1 MTNTAENNKRI
12 AKNTLLLY
20 FRMMLTMAVSLYTS
34 RVVLNTLGVEDFGVY
49 NVIGGV
55 VAMLGF
61 LTGSLSAASSR
72 YITYALGEGNFKN
85 LQKTFA
91 NIQAI
96 HLLFALFVIIL
107 AETIGL
113 WFLNNY
119 IQVPSGR
126 ENAAFWVFQF
136 SIITTSLSLI
146 SVPYNA
152 SIIAHEKMEAFAYI
166 SILDVSLKLLI
177 VFLLQIISFDK
188 LILYAAF
195 LCGVQA
201 IIQITYIFYCKRHFK
216 ETLTLPKIDK
226 KQFKEI
232 VVFAGWTMNG
242 NLAVMGFTQGLNILL
257 NIFFG
262 PAVNAARGIA
272 VQVQGVIQN
281 FCVNFQVALN
291 PQLTKSY
298 AQQDFTHM
306 HQLLNVSSKF
316 SFFLLLFIS
325 LPACLE
331 AELVLKWW
339 LGIVPEHT
347 VTFLRLILFSS
358 LLNAL
363 SNPIIVSVHA
373 TGKLKKFQLI
383 EGIMLL
389 FIVPIAYIGL
399 KFFHYPAEYVFIV
412 HILVEILT
420 QYARLRIVLPM
431 IKMQLDYYIK
441 EVIFPILKVI
451 LIAPTIPIIA
461 YIYTEKNVITFF
473 FICTLCIIF
482 NIIIIYFLGC
492 TTNEQNFIKNKLQH
506 FYTKKSNE
514 SIS

>member
-1 MTNTAENNKRI
+1 MTNTAEDNKRI

-20 FRMMLTMAVSLYTS
+20 ARMLLTMMVSLYTS
-34 RVVLNTLGVEDFGVY
+34 RVILNTLGVEDFGTY

-72 YITYALGEGNFKN
+72 YITYTLGEGNFKN

-96 HLLFALFVIIL
+96 HLLFALFIIIL

-136 SIITTSLSLI
+136 SVITTSLSLI

-152 SIIAHEKMEAFAYI
+152 SIIAHEKMGAFAYI
-166 SILDVSLKLLI
+166 SILDVTLKLLI
-177 VFLLQIISFDK
+177 VFLLLAINFDK

-201 IIQITYIFYCKRHFK
+201 IIQLTYIFYCKRHFR
-216 ETLTLPKIDK
+216 ETLVLPKIDQ

-232 VVFAGWTMNG
+232 VVFASWTMNG

-281 FCVNFQVALN
+281 FCVNFQMALN

-306 HQLLNVSSKF
+306 HKLLNVSSKF

-383 EGIMLL
+383 EGSMLL
-389 FIVPIAYIGL
+389 SIVPIAYIGL
-399 KFFHYPAEYVFIV
+399 KFFHCSAEYVFIV
-412 HILVEILT
+412 HILIEILT

-431 IKMQLDYYIK
+431 INMRLKSYIK
-441 EVIFPILKVI
+441 EVIFPILKV
-451 LIAPTIPIIA
+451 LIITPIIPIVT
-461 YIYTEKNVITFF
+461 YIYVDLNTINF
-473 FICTLCIIF
+473 FIICFLCIIS
-482 NIIIIYFLGC
+482 NIVTIYLIGC
-492 TTNEQNFIKNKLQH
+492 NKQEQIFIKNKYKQ
-506 FYTKKSNE
+506 FYTKLKK
-514 SIS
+514 

>member
-20 FRMMLTMAVSLYTS
+20 FRMLLTMAVSLYTS
-34 RVVLNTLGVEDFGVY
+34 RVVLNVLGVEDFGVY

-96 HLLFALFVIIL
+96 HLLFALILIIL

-113 WFLNNY
+113 WFVNNY

-152 SIIAHEKMEAFAYI
+152 SIIAHEKMGAFAYI
-166 SILDVSLKLLI
+166 SILDVTLKLLI

-201 IIQITYIFYCKRHFK
+201 IIQFTYIFYCKRHFK
-216 ETLTLPKIDK
+216 ETLVLPKIDK
-226 KQFKEI
+226 NQFKEI
-232 VVFAGWTMNG
+232 VAFAGWTMNG
-242 NLAVMGFTQGLNILL
+242 NLALMGFTQGLNILL
-257 NIFFG
+257 NLFFG
-262 PAVNAARGIA
+262 PTVNAARGIA

-281 FCVNFQVALN
+281 FCLNFQMALN

-298 AQQDFTHM
+298 AQKDLTHM

-339 LGIVPEHT
+339 LGVVPEHT
-347 VTFLRLILFSS
+347 VTFLRLILCSS
-358 LLNAL
+358 LLSAL
-363 SNPIIVSVHA
+363 SNPVIVSIHA
-373 TGKLKKFQLI
+373 TGKIKKFQFI

-389 FIVPIAYIGL
+389 SIVPIAYIGL
-399 KFFHYPAEYVFIV
+399 KFFHFPPEYVFIT
-412 HILVEILT
+412 HILIEIIT
-420 QYARLRIVLPM
+420 QYVRLLIVLPM
-431 IKMQLDYYIK
+431 INMTLKSYTR
-441 EVIFPILKVI
+441 EVIYPILKVI
-451 LIAPTIPIIA
+451 IITPVFPIIT
-461 YIYTEKNVITFF
+461 YIHLEINITTFF
-473 FICTLCIIF
+473 LICTLSVLSSAITIF
-482 NIIIIYFLGC
+482 YLGC
-492 TTNEQNFIKNKLQH
+492 NTNERLFIKNKLQQKL
-506 FYTKKSNE
+506 FKQ
-514 SIS
+514 

>member
-20 FRMMLTMAVSLYTS
+20 VRMLLTMAVSLYTS
-34 RVVLNTLGVEDFGVY
+34 RVVLNTLGVEDFGTY

-72 YITYALGEGNFKN
+72 YITYALGEGYFKN

-136 SIITTSLSLI
+136 SIITTSLSMI

-152 SIIAHEKMEAFAYI
+152 SIIAHERMGTFAYI

-177 VFLLQIISFDK
+177 VFLLQIINFDK
-188 LILYAAF
+188 LILYAVF
-195 LCGVQA
+195 LCGVQV
-201 IIQITYIFYCKRHFK
+201 IIQFIYILYCKRHFK
-216 ETLTLPKIDK
+216 ETLILPKIDK

-232 VVFAGWTMNG
+232 VAFAGWTMNG

-257 NIFFG
+257 NLFFG
-262 PAVNAARGIA
+262 PAINAARGIA
-272 VQVQGVIQN
+272 VQVEAVVRH
-281 FCVNFQVALN
+281 FCASFQMALN

-298 AQQDFTHM
+298 AQQDFSHM
-306 HQLLNVSSKF
+306 HTLLNVSSKF
-316 SFFLLLFIS
+316 SFFLVLFIS

-331 AELVLKWW
+331 ADIVLRWW
-339 LGIVPEHT
+339 LGNVPQYT
-347 VTFLRLILFSS
+347 VVFLRFILLTNLIGS
-358 LLNAL
+358 L

-373 TGKLKKFQLI
+373 TGNIKKFQLI
-383 EGIMLL
+383 EGTTLL
-389 FIVPIAYIGL
+389 LIVPISYIGL
-399 KFFHYPAEYVFIV
+399 KFFHYPPEYVFIV
-412 HILVEILT
+412 HLCIETIT
-420 QYARLRIVLPM
+420 QCIRIKIVLPM
-431 IKMQLDYYIK
+431 IQMKINTYIK
-441 EVIFPILKVI
+441 EVIIPVIKVLVTAPI
-451 LIAPTIPIIA
+451 IPIIA
-461 YIYTEKNVITFF
+461 YTFIEKNIINFF
-473 FICTLCIIF
+473 LICLLCILSCSLS
-482 NIIIIYFLGC
+482 IYLLGC
-492 TTNEQNFIKNKLQH
+492 TFKEQIFLKNKLNTI
-506 FYTKKSNE
+506 YLKIKK
-514 SIS
+514 